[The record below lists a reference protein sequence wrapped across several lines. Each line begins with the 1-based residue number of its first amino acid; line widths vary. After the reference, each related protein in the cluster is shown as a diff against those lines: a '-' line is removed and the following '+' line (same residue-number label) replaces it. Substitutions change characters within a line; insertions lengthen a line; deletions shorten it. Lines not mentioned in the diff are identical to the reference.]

1 VIVTSR
7 SGVEGVEDVE
17 GGVAAVEGA
26 GAVEAVEGAE
36 AVEGGVAAAVDD
48 RARGKG
54 TTHLCVLRD

>member
-1 VIVTSR
+1 M
-7 SGVEGVEDVE
+7 EGVE

-26 GAVEAVEGAE
+26 GAVECAGAVEGAE